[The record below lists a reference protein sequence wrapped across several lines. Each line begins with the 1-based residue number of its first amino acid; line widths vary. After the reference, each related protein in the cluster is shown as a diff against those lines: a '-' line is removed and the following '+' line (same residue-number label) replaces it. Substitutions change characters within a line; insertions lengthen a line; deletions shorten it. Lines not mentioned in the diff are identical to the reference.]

1 MKLWSKKSQKL
12 NQNESQAGY
21 PKLKATTKSVN
32 ISQFF
37 FCPGIH
43 VICIGWIEGKLGK
56 IVYTKYWTA
65 NRDCLLPPMLPVIT
79 DYIRNGKGDLPEK
92 GLEFRSYT
100 KCWNAGVRNLTKF
113 I

>member
-1 MKLWSKKSQKL
+1 
-12 NQNESQAGY
+12 
-21 PKLKATTKSVN
+21 
-32 ISQFF
+32 
-37 FCPGIH
+37 
-43 VICIGWIEGKLGK
+43 
-56 IVYTKYWTA
+56 
-65 NRDCLLPPMLPVIT
+65 MLPVIT